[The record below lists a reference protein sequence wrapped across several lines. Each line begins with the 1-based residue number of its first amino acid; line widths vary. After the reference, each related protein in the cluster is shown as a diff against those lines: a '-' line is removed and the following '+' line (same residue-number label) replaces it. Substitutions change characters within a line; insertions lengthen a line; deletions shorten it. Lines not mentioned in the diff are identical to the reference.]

1 MKKVLVVSAAAAVL
15 LALSAY
21 QSMETVESKGHV
33 SIKKTQVCHDG
44 DPVEVIT
51 VSINALPAHLN
62 HGDCRLPTCDFNN
75 GFDTE
80 DLCEIS
86 NPGENCNVANSRDDA
101 CGVTR
106 GRGPRLRHLRNE
118 ARETRSLAGDD
129 G

>member
-33 SIKKTQVCHDG
+33 SVKKTQVCHDG

-62 HGDCRLPTCDFNN
+62 HGDCRLPTCDDANIFV
-75 GFDTE
+75 TE
-80 DLCEIS
+80 LGCAIS
-86 NPGENCNVANSRDDA
+86 NPGGNCDNLPNARIDR
-101 CGVTR
+101 CGATP
-106 GRGPRLRHLRNE
+106 GCTGQ
-118 ARETRSLAGDD
+118 ASCF
-129 G
+129 